1 MYDYNIKVGYSSTG
15 ADLNMTITALLDC
28 FQDAATFEAQTGKIT
43 MDYLGGRH
51 LAWLL
56 SSWQIVPVRFPRIDE
71 EITITTSPYDFRG
84 FLGYRNFT
92 AKTLDGEV
100 LVKAASIWTLVDME
114 KKRPAKPTQEILD
127 GYPLMEKLDMEYA
140 PRKIAL
146 IGDGEEKE
154 SLKIRRYQIDSNR
167 HVNNVEYVKMAM
179 EFLPYKDDKCARIK
193 ELRAE
198 YKKAAHYGDVL
209 TPVLHRFDDKLQVAL
224 NDEQASPYAIVEF
237 TL

>member
-1 MYDYNIKVGYSSTG
+1 
-15 ADLNMTITALLDC
+15 
-28 FQDAATFEAQTGKIT
+28 
-43 MDYLGGRH
+43 
-51 LAWLL
+51 
-56 SSWQIVPVRFPRIDE
+56 
-71 EITITTSPYDFRG
+71 
-84 FLGYRNFT
+84 
-92 AKTLDGEV
+92 
-100 LVKAASIWTLVDME
+100 
-114 KKRPAKPTQEILD
+114 
-127 GYPLMEKLDMEYA
+127 MEKLDMEYA

-224 NDEQASPYAIVEF
+224 NDEQAAPYAIVEF